1 MWSSSNAKRR
11 GKGALIHFDFQ
22 EFKALTPG
30 FLTILTRICNNS
42 KAYQKV
48 KAISTTELQGCRA
61 HLTERPRKH
70 KDLGMRASHRAWD
83 KGGFS
88 SASSAEFGM
97 WLCQAAW
104 WTMGV
109 TQVQPTFMSI
119 FSNLK
124 ELEQPLG
131 SLRRTRIS
139 CWMGTEFMEPSSFPW
154 ALIQPE
160 CLHWASAI
168 SEGNRSGSRVM
179 LKEKTKGKARC

>member
-1 MWSSSNAKRR
+1 
-11 GKGALIHFDFQ
+11 
-22 EFKALTPG
+22 
-30 FLTILTRICNNS
+30 
-42 KAYQKV
+42 
-48 KAISTTELQGCRA
+48 
-61 HLTERPRKH
+61 
-70 KDLGMRASHRAWD
+70 
-83 KGGFS
+83 
-88 SASSAEFGM
+88 M

-124 ELEQPLG
+124 ELEQPWG

-139 CWMGTEFMEPSSFPW
+139 CWMGTEFMEPSSCPW

-168 SEGNRSGSRVM
+168 SEGNRSGSRVI
-179 LKEKTKGKARC
+179 LKEKKKR